1 MNQFEITLEEI
12 SPIRTELLNHPLY
25 TSISTVEHL
34 HTFMQHHV
42 FAVWDFMSLL
52 KKMQFDLTKTNE
64 PWYVVG
70 SGDVRYFINQIVL
83 GEESDI
89 DEEGNR
95 TSHFELYLKAMNNAG
110 ANMDEINSFY
120 ENIKNNIG
128 VYSSLDISVRNG
140 ACKLFVK
147 NTFDIIRNGDLA
159 SVCGAFTFGREDLI
173 PDMFQSIVK
182 NISLQN
188 DGKLNTFL
196 YYINRHIEI
205 DGGEHKQLSHKLM
218 EHVCGNDENKWNN
231 ARNAAIKS
239 LESRKKLWDSIH
251 NEINHEKTT

>member
-1 MNQFEITLEEI
+1 
-12 SPIRTELLNHPLY
+12 
-25 TSISTVEHL
+25 
-34 HTFMQHHV
+34 
-42 FAVWDFMSLL
+42 
-52 KKMQFDLTKTNE
+52 
-64 PWYVVG
+64 
-70 SGDVRYFINQIVL
+70 
-83 GEESDI
+83 
-89 DEEGNR
+89 
-95 TSHFELYLKAMNNAG
+95 
-110 ANMDEINSFY
+110 
-120 ENIKNNIG
+120 
-128 VYSSLDISVRNG
+128 
-140 ACKLFVK
+140 
-147 NTFDIIRNGDLA
+147 
-159 SVCGAFTFGREDLI
+159 
-173 PDMFQSIVK
+173 MFQSIVK